1 VGLTH
6 TLPKRACLAWRAL
19 LRAVLAH
26 LSLGAIALVTGF
38 HPCSRKSYLGDHAK
52 SDRRAAGLMQT
63 GGPTALV
70 NCSRELCTR
79 SLSLEVLVLC
89 CTIAVRLVRVR
100 RDKGSEDGAARLCNL
115 HRPCVY
121 HCRPTRTSPATAT
134 QFGGECDTHT
144 RCDRLRTTLNNLRR
158 ASRAVDAVAGAASS
172 LLADVDGAGRLACAT
187 GRRRRCAATYP
198 NNSSATRGRIPRV
211 LTYHGSPPTTSRL
224 GYNTEF
230 VLAPY

>member
-1 VGLTH
+1 MACSVKSSTSASLPGCDRTCYWLPPVQSQIVSWRPRQVGPAGCGVDENWWAHRSCELLSRTLH
-6 TLPKRACLAWRAL
+6 TFT
-19 LRAVLAH
+19 V
-26 LSLGAIALVTGF
+26 V
-38 HPCSRKSYLGDHAK
+38 
-52 SDRRAAGLMQT
+52 
-63 GGPTALV
+63 
-70 NCSRELCTR
+70 R
-79 SLSLEVLVLC
+79 SATVVLC

-134 QFGGECDTHT
+134 PFGGECDTHT

-224 GYNTEF
+224 GYNTEY